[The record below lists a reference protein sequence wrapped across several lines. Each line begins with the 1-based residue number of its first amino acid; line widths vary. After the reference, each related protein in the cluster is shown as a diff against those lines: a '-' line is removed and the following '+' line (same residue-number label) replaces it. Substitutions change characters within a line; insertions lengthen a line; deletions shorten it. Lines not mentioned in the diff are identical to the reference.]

1 MPVTAKTVAAILG
14 FPENARPKTW
24 MDISKKMEAG
34 LPTQVVIRFSHRV
47 APDDRVFQYR
57 FVPKPTLARRV
68 KSKRLSSE
76 ESGKVVRV
84 ARVWALAVE
93 AWGSEEKAREFL
105 NRPHPMLDGAV
116 PMDTVFATEVGAREV
131 EDILGRLQYGT
142 AA

>member
-1 MPVTAKTVAAILG
+1 MSVTAKTVAAILG

-24 MDISKKMEAG
+24 MEISKKMEAG
-34 LPTQVVIRFSHRV
+34 LPTKVVAGFSNRV
-47 APDDRVFQYR
+47 APDDRAFQYR

-68 KSKRLSSE
+68 KEKRLSSE
-76 ESGKVVRV
+76 ESDKVVRV

-93 AWGSEEKAREFL
+93 VWGGEEKAREFL
-105 NRPHPMLDGAV
+105 NRPHPMLDGAI
-116 PMDTVFATEVGAREV
+116 PMDAVFATEVGAREV

>member
-1 MPVTAKTVAAILG
+1 MSVTAKTVAAILG
-14 FPENARPKTW
+14 FPENARLNTW
-24 MDISKKMEAG
+24 MEISRKLEAG
-34 LPTQVVIRFSHRV
+34 LPTRVVMSFSHRV

-76 ESGKVVRV
+76 ESSKVVRV

-93 AWGSEEKAREFL
+93 AWGSDERAREFL
-105 NRPHPMLDGAV
+105 NRPHPMLDGAI

>member
-1 MPVTAKTVAAILG
+1 M
-14 FPENARPKTW
+14 E
-24 MDISKKMEAG
+24 ISRKMEAG
-34 LPTQVVIRFSHRV
+34 LPTRVVASFSHRV

-93 AWGSEEKAREFL
+93 TWGSDEKARAFL
-105 NRPHPMLDGAV
+105 NRPHPMLDGAI
-116 PMDTVFATEVGAREV
+116 PMDAVFATEVGAREV